1 MDRARFGATCF
12 RLGAASLIL
21 CALAHGLELV
31 RTSLWTSERAD
42 GFSHYFVVGLTAAA
56 LLSLTIS
63 TRRRRDPALLRSAAL
78 VNLVWLLPTIGI
90 SLAHWSTPH
99 TTLLVLSATSNAAA
113 FWLLPNDYY

>member
-12 RLGAASLIL
+12 RLGAVFLIL

-31 RTSLWTSERAD
+31 QTSREGSNRTD
-42 GFSHYFVVGLTAAA
+42 GFGHYTVIGLTAPA
-56 LLSLTIS
+56 LLSLVIA

-78 VNLVWLLPTIGI
+78 VNIVWLLPIIGI
-90 SLAHWSTPH
+90 SIAHWTIVP
-99 TTLLVLSATSNAAA
+99 TTLLGLSAATNATA